1 MGVPREDWCKE
12 CLGKRMVGVGVMP
25 GKDGS
30 DADGSIASLM
40 GEMTVAITDLVV
52 TENATT
58 TIHQCLVLAQN
69 NCVPYA
75 VR

>member
-30 DADGSIASLM
+30 DADGSIAV
-40 GEMTVAITDLVV
+40 VA
-52 TENATT
+52 
-58 TIHQCLVLAQN
+58 LAILPSAHFFDGRDD
-69 NCVPYA
+69 CCHH
-75 VR
+75 